1 MFIIN
6 WKIAFVVLAIFIF
19 SYIILIPMYKKT
31 LKIYKRIQE
40 ILTKLQA
47 RINEYIESYSTTK
60 TLRLEEI
67 NLSDIDMILEE
78 SKKEILKSSKIIE
91 IHNAMFSLFTFSA
104 IIMIILIGGNELILG
119 VRISFNNNVIS

>member
-1 MFIIN
+1 
-6 WKIAFVVLAIFIF
+6 
-19 SYIILIPMYKKT
+19 MYEKT
-31 LKIYKRIQE
+31 LKVYKKIQD
-40 ILTKLQA
+40 ILTRLQA
-47 RINEYIESYSTTK
+47 SINEYIESYSTTK

-91 IHNAMFSLFTFSA
+91 IHNAMFSLFTFFSV
-104 IIMIILIGGNELILG
+104 IMIILIGGNELILG

>member
-1 MFIIN
+1 
-6 WKIAFVVLAIFIF
+6 
-19 SYIILIPMYKKT
+19 MYKKT

-104 IIMIILIGGNELILG
+104 IIMIILVGGNELILG
-119 VRISFNNNVIS
+119 VGISFNNNVIS

>member
-19 SYIILIPMYKKT
+19 SYIILIPMYEKT
-31 LKIYKRIQE
+31 LKVYKKIQD
-40 ILTKLQA
+40 ILTRLQA
-47 RINEYIESYSTTK
+47 SINEYIESYSTTK

-91 IHNAMFSLFTFSA
+91 IHNAMFSLFTFFSV
-104 IIMIILIGGNELILG
+104 IMIILIGGNELILG